1 MAFGS
6 PVVYADFS
14 GGINKQAGPYLLN
27 ENQCQ
32 DARNVTA
39 TPQGGLQKR
48 RGFAHFSDIED
59 VSDVAKLDGRAHSL
73 AAVNIPTYGKFLI
86 AVGKTPSASTDSIV
100 SITTGGVAAELKSG
114 LTQDTRWE
122 FVQMPSFPRNEIQ
135 SITVTATGGTFT
147 LTFSG
152 ETTSAVAYDATADTL
167 YTALIGLSNID
178 VGDVAVTKAGS
189 VFSVTFQGVYE
200 GDNVAQMT
208 VDTTSLTGGSATVAT
223 VQAGTVE
230 GPLFGINGV
239 DTPQQWTGTG
249 TMDDWTAINEAGAA
263 LDPHPAKNCKFMVYH
278 LDRIWASGDPA
289 DPGRVFGT
297 GVDNN
302 GFPEPRNWDALN
314 HDYVDPADG
323 EQITGLGKVGPYLL
337 VFKNRKTYV
346 LTDPVGRAYRAI
358 SSTIGC
364 VSHRSIVETVNG
376 TIFLSEDLGVC
387 ITDGT
392 DINVISD
399 AIEPLIR
406 DICKSQPSAIKNAA
420 ATYLEDS
427 YYLSVPYE
435 GSNNS
440 ITLEYHLPTGA
451 WWIHTCA
458 SNQFALL
465 DPSGTPKMYSAFPTA
480 QRIEEAFAQD
490 TYADNGTSYESYWE
504 GPYWAWGDPHMNKRI
519 NQLRADGLGYWQLR
533 LKESFNRDYSA
544 TLDEVLWEAP
554 SGTTSNWGEGPQ
566 DFGDSDTSIIF
577 GAEQGISQK
586 RYATPVRGWGRAW
599 SLKVSDEQG
608 NSRMELYSV
617 AAFTRPRTD

>member
-100 SITTGGVAAELKSG
+100 SITTGGVAASIKTG
-114 LTQDTRWE
+114 VTQDTRWE
-122 FVQMPSFPRNEIQ
+122 FVQMPSQ
-135 SITVTATGGTFT
+135 
-147 LTFSG
+147 
-152 ETTSAVAYDATADTL
+152 TS
-167 YTALIGLSNID
+167 
-178 VGDVAVTKAGS
+178 
-189 VFSVTFQGVYE
+189 Q
-200 GDNVAQMT
+200 
-208 VDTTSLTGGSATVAT
+208 
-223 VQAGTVE
+223 
-230 GPLFGINGV
+230 GPLFGINGT

-249 TMDDWTAINEAGAA
+249 SMADWTAIDEAGGS
-263 LDPHPAKNCKFMVYH
+263 LDPHPAKNCTFMVYH

-427 YYLSVPYE
+427 YYLSMPYE

-480 QRIEEAFAQD
+480 QRIEEAFAED
-490 TYADNGTSYESYWE
+490 TYSDNGTSYESYWE

-554 SGTTSNWGEGPQ
+554 SGTTSNWGEGSE